1 MSTQE
6 TLAVEKVRAGYQS
19 DIDILHGVSPLIAVL
34 PIQSLH
40 LYLAKYGEW
49 DMVIYAFL
57 VIVLMRAQIGGVA
70 ALMRR
75 VWRPGR

>member
-1 MSTQE
+1 MVGGLGSFVGP
-6 TLAVEKVRAGYQS
+6 LVAV
-19 DIDILHGVSPLIAVL
+19 

-40 LYLAKYGEW
+40 LYLAKCGEW
-49 DMVIYAFL
+49 DMVIYAFV

-75 VWRPGR
+75 F